1 MKRVH
6 SHQISIDGRIPRA
19 AAAAVLL
26 LALLPLLTRGAGAV
40 GGPSID
46 VVIEDSYPAMIWEP
60 GAKAAFGIA
69 VTNTSSEPVTITAAT
84 ESLDGSADFDI
95 SIVNGP
101 IISTTCG
108 AAVGTVL
115 AAGGMYTCNFIRYV
129 GGDVGDLLTERVTV
143 TAQDGGGASSSDQ
156 GDRTYEILD
165 ALPTADVTNS
175 ADLTSLSAP
184 GADVTYTT
192 SVTNT
197 SPEPV
202 TITAATESLAGGPA
216 YDLSTANGPVL
227 NTTCDDAVG
236 TVLAPEA
243 TYSCNFMVFVGGGA
257 GAVRTDR
264 VTFTFQDDESNTAS
278 SHADHTFVIVAGP
291 SGAVWGVTSA
301 GSVYRF
307 DARWAR
313 QSGRLAQLDV
323 GNKGE
328 VWGVTAAGS
337 VYRRVGSGGWTR
349 MPGALEQ
356 VSVGSRADG
365 SSLVMGVTA
374 AGSVYRFD
382 SGSWTRL
389 SGRLAQLEVGNKG
402 EVWGVTAAG
411 SVYRYAGGNQWT
423 RMPGSLKQVSVG
435 SNSDG
440 STFVWGLA
448 SDGSVRRFQG
458 GSWTGLPGR
467 LDQIDVGS
475 GQVWGVTAA
484 GSVYRYAG
492 GYRWTNV
499 GGRLEQVSAGTS

>member
-1 MKRVH
+1 VFTP
-6 SHQISIDGRIPRA
+6 RIPRA

-40 GGPSID
+40 GGATID
-46 VVIEDSYPAMIWEP
+46 VVIEDSHPAMIWEP

-84 ESLDGSADFDI
+84 ESLDGSPDFDI
-95 SIVNGP
+95 SAVNGP
-101 IISTTCG
+101 VLHTTCG
-108 AAVGTVL
+108 DAVGTEL
-115 AAGGMYTCNFIRYV
+115 AAGGIYTCNFMRYV
-129 GGDVGDLLTERVTV
+129 GGDPGDVLTETATV
-143 TAQDGGGASSSDQ
+143 TAQDGRGSSTSDQ
-156 GDRTYEILD
+156 GDRSYEILD
-165 ALPTADVTNS
+165 SLPAADVTNS
-175 ADLTSLSAP
+175 PDLTAVSAP

-202 TITAATESLAGGPA
+202 TITAATESLGGGPA
-216 YDLSTANGPVL
+216 YDLSTVNGPVL

-243 TYSCNFMVFVGGGA
+243 TYSCDFMVFVGGGA

-264 VTFTFQDDESNTAS
+264 VTFTFRDDESNTAS

-291 SGAVWGVTSA
+291 SRAVWGVTSA

-313 QSGRLAQLDV
+313 QSARLAQIDV

-337 VYRRVGSGGWTR
+337 VYRRVGSGGW
-349 MPGALEQ
+349 
-356 VSVGSRADG
+356 S
-365 SSLVMGVTA
+365 
-374 AGSVYRFD
+374 
-382 SGSWTRL
+382 
-389 SGRLAQLEVGNKG
+389 
-402 EVWGVTAAG
+402 
-411 SVYRYAGGNQWT
+411 

-448 SDGSVRRFQG
+448 SDGSV
-458 GSWTGLPGR
+458 
-467 LDQIDVGS
+467 
-475 GQVWGVTAA
+475 
-484 GSVYRYAG
+484 YRYAG

-499 GGRLEQVSAGTS
+499 GGRLEHVSAGTS